1 VTIWWLDAPA
11 DQSKTP
17 AEAVY
22 NRDVSLLPVTA
33 KALADVRE
41 EEEVLSETAVARSAV
56 ERYYQL
62 LHEDRDVGKQ
72 EYVDFVDKAKAAKL
86 GELSLID
93 QRRAVEALVC
103 RTDADRRLAESI
115 READEAYDFQS
126 LRRRLDESKPIR
138 VSVPVPAGD
147 DETAE
152 ALKGLSPLV
161 PEEGIR
167 ELDVREHEPYFDRTT
182 GVVVPESTVEA
193 RFL

>member
-62 LHEDRDVGKQ
+62 LHEDRDVGK
-72 EYVDFVDKAKAAKL
+72 AKAAKL

-93 QRRAVEALVC
+93 QRRAVEVLVC